1 LDQTLL
7 ANRLLNNWRRPTVW
21 PLRRLARATNEWRNR
36 RSAYGKRLTKGL
48 SSFRLLDKGLLLPR
62 PKPELG
68 QRLLANRLL
77 NSWRRP
83 TVWPLRRL
91 ARAINEWRNRPSAYG
106 KRLTKGRNNFRLLGV
121 VRWMLHKMLS
131 GVRQA
136 FLTPFNNV

>member
-36 RSAYGKRLTKGL
+36 RSAYGKRLTKGRNN
-48 SSFRLLDKGLLLPR
+48 FRLLDKGLLPPR

-68 QRLLANRLL
+68 QTLLANRLL
-77 NSWRRP
+77 NSWRRL

-91 ARAINEWRNRPSAYG
+91 ARATNEWRNRRSSYNN
-106 KRLTKGRNNFRLLGV
+106 RLTKGLSSFRLLGE
-121 VRWMLHKMLS
+121 VRWMLHKTLS
-131 GVRQA
+131 GVRQE
-136 FLTPFNNV
+136 FLTPFNDV